1 MAMPWW
7 TKAGAAAFVAW
18 SAWTWWHDRPVEPPA
33 GVLAPDDP
41 VQVELGEGDASPL
54 PHGDWTLQPRAGFTI
69 VARVLSRET
78 YSFDGFASASRVD
91 LALGWGPMSD
101 SAVLAPLEIE
111 QGARFYTLRW
121 ESEPPQEPAEL
132 LRHSSNVH
140 TIATDDVIQ
149 RRLRYL
155 RAGEVVRLEGRLVDG
170 TRADGA
176 TFRTSLTREDTG
188 AGACEVL
195 LVERLDVL
203 PQDG

>member
-1 MAMPWW
+1 MAVSWW
-7 TKAGAAAFVAW
+7 AKAGAAAFVAW
-18 SAWTWWHDRPVEPPA
+18 SAWTWWHDRPVVPPA
-33 GVLAPDDP
+33 GVLAPADP
-41 VQVELGEGDASPL
+41 VQFELDEAEAQPV
-54 PHGDWTLQPRAGFTI
+54 PHGDWTLQPRAGFAIT
-69 VARVLSRET
+69 ARVLSRQT
-78 YSFDGFASASRVD
+78 YAFDAFASASRVD

-101 SAVLAPLEIE
+101 STVLAPLEIE

-121 ESEPPQEPAEL
+121 ETEPPTPAAEL

-140 TIATDDVIQ
+140 TIAADDAIQ

-170 TRADGA
+170 ARADGA
-176 TFRTSLTREDTG
+176 TFRTSLTRDDTG

-203 PQDG
+203 PQSG

>member
-7 TKAGAAAFVAW
+7 AKAGAAAFVAW

-41 VQVELGEGDASPL
+41 VQVELDGDDADPV
-54 PHGDWTLQPRAGFTI
+54 PHGDWTLSPRAGFTI

-78 YSFDGFASASRVD
+78 YAFDAFASAAPVD

-101 SAVLAPLEIE
+101 SAMLAPLEIE

-121 ESEPPQEPAEL
+121 QSEPPAPPRVL

-140 TIATDDVIQ
+140 TIAADEAIERQ
-149 RRLRYL
+149 LRYL
-155 RAGEVVRLEGRLVDG
+155 RRGEVVRLDGRLVDG
-170 TRADGA
+170 VRADGA
-176 TFRTSLTREDTG
+176 RFRTSLSRDDTG

-195 LVERLDVL
+195 LVERLEVL

>member
-7 TKAGAAAFVAW
+7 AKAGAAAFVAW
-18 SAWTWWHDRPVEPPA
+18 SAWTWWHDRPVVPPA
-33 GVLAPDDP
+33 GVLAPDEP
-41 VQVELGEGDASPL
+41 VQVELAARDAQPVA
-54 PHGDWTLQPRAGFTI
+54 HGDWTLRPRAGFTI

-78 YSFDGFASASRVD
+78 YSVDRFASASRVD

-121 ESEPPQEPAEL
+121 DEAPPAAPEEL

-149 RRLRYL
+149 RQLRYL

-170 TRADGA
+170 SRADGA
-176 TFRTSLTREDTG
+176 TFRTSLTRADTG

>member
-7 TKAGAAAFVAW
+7 AKAGAAAFVAW
-18 SAWTWWHDRPVEPPA
+18 SFWTWWHDRPVQPPV

-41 VQVELGEGDASPL
+41 VQVELGGDAAQPL
-54 PHGDWTLQPRAGFTI
+54 PHGDWTLRPRAGFTI

-78 YSFDGFASASRVD
+78 YALDAFASASRVD

-101 SAVLAPLEIE
+101 STVLAPLEVE

-121 ESEPPQEPAEL
+121 DAEPPAPPAEL

-140 TIATDDVIQ
+140 TIAADEVLQ
-149 RRLRYL
+149 RQLRYL
-155 RAGEVVRLEGRLVDG
+155 RAGQVVRLEGLLVDG

-176 TFRTSLTREDTG
+176 QFRTSLTRDDTG

-195 LVERLDVL
+195 LVERLEVV
-203 PQDG
+203 PQAG